1 MNMAHSRTINKIFV
15 SGKPVVLIILGS
27 FLWLTQGC
35 GNAGEDEPK
44 QLPVINEI
52 LNDTSSAWHLDP
64 ASFPEHREVLP
75 VGIFGTEKDDITA
88 VEVLL
93 GFDQFDNITGNPGS
107 DGISDFAGEYFDFFC
122 PPAAKAPVRD
132 SARIITIK
140 NMSELF
146 RTNGDR
152 PPVKALVVAG
162 DPASVMAFEDIQEL
176 IRAGNLGV
184 VTISVLQAGIDKTL
198 DNVRRFH
205 SERNKRVTVGVIA
218 SESSMEL
225 KAYERLNE
233 EVEVVYQGFTP
244 DSLPSL
250 NNPLYPLDRNLIR
263 AYHFDYSRSGMNY
276 RGSRYNPGVM
286 EVNSTENAVRYAI
299 TSLVS
304 QLLLGSHPPLKY
316 VLTGENS
323 ISRYPEIIREQL
335 TFLRN
340 FRQNNRY
347 IYRHLIDPEVVLINP
362 REEAA
367 GILYKT
373 LRENRLAAFRTTP
386 SCVRIHAAEP
396 LDLSKYPLLNVC
408 INH

>member
-1 MNMAHSRTINKIFV
+1 MAHSRTINKFFV
-15 SGKPVVLIILGS
+15 SGKTVVLMILGS
-27 FLWLTQGC
+27 FLWLMQGC
-35 GNAGEDEPK
+35 GNSGEEQPK
-44 QLPVINEI
+44 RLPVIDEI
-52 LNDTSSAWHLDP
+52 LNDTTSAWYLDP
-64 ASFPEHREVLP
+64 ASFPEQREVLP
-75 VGIFGTEKDDITA
+75 VGIYGTEKDDITA

-107 DGISDFAGEYFDFFC
+107 DGISDFAGEYFDFLC
-122 PPAAKAPVRD
+122 RPAAKAPVCD
-132 SARIITIK
+132 SVRIETIK
-140 NMSELF
+140 NMSELL
-146 RTNGDR
+146 RTEGDR

-176 IRAGNLGV
+176 IQAANLDV
-184 VTISVLQAGIDKTL
+184 VAISVLQAGIDKSL

-218 SESSMEL
+218 SESSL
-225 KAYERLNE
+225 ALNAYDVMTE
-233 EVEVVYQGFTP
+233 EVEVVFQGFTP

-250 NNPLYPLDRNLIR
+250 NNTLYPLDRDLIR

-299 TSLVS
+299 TSLVN

-316 VLTGENS
+316 ILTGENTS
-323 ISRYPEIIREQL
+323 SRYPGIIKEQL

-347 IYRHLIDPEVVLINP
+347 IYRHLIDPEVVLVNP

-367 GILYKT
+367 GILYKA
-373 LRENRLAAFRTTP
+373 LRDKRLAAFRTTP
-386 SCVRIHAAEP
+386 SCVRILSSAEP

-408 INH
+408 INN